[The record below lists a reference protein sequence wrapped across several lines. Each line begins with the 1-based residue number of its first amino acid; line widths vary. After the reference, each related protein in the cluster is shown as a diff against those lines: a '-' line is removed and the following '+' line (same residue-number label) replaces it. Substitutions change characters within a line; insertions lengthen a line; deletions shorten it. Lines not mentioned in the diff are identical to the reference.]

1 MSHSN
6 IWQQQPG
13 VALDMLCAVLQV
25 PEDQLLKYK
34 NHKDHLAAVDADL
47 VSRVTTEFWAAFAD
61 VMTQHE
67 IPRQQYVKGFR
78 EK

>member
-1 MSHSN
+1 MSHSHA
-6 IWQQQPG
+6 WHQQPR
-13 VALDMLCAVLQV
+13 VALDMPFALLQI
-25 PEDQLLKYK
+25 PDDQLPKYK

-47 VSRVTTEFWAAFAD
+47 VSRVTTEFWAAFGD

>member
-13 VALDMLCAVLQV
+13 VALAVLQV
-25 PEDQLLKYK
+25 PEDQLPKYK
-34 NHKDHLAAVDADL
+34 SHKDHLAAIDADL
-47 VSRVTTEFWAAFAD
+47 VWRITTEFLAAFWAD
-61 VMTQHE
+61 MTKHE